1 MLLIECLPKLII
13 QYSKLVLLMSQE
25 EVESFGV
32 GKLRVCFRIICDLKG
47 MVDKIFFG
55 KRVFQKQN

>member
-1 MLLIECLPKLII
+1 
-13 QYSKLVLLMSQE
+13 MSQE

-32 GKLRVCFRIICDLKG
+32 GKLRVCFRIIRNLKG
-47 MVDKIFFG
+47 MFGKKNFG

>member
-1 MLLIECLPKLII
+1 
-13 QYSKLVLLMSQE
+13 MSQE